1 MASHPKTAHLR
12 FKQERE
18 KASAELSDAR
28 AELSAATSNA
38 RALDLIA
45 GGAIANWIA
54 AFPKVSAE
62 SVHREMVAADQERR
76 RKIATGET
84 PAPSKAAPI
93 YMSALDEARANTG
106 KGDDINRRLSVR
118 PRPLM
123 RMR

>member
-38 RALDLIA
+38 RRLDLIA
-45 GGAIANWIA
+45 GDAIANWIA
-54 AFPKVSAE
+54 CFPKISAE
-62 SVHREMVAADQERR
+62 SVHRAMVAADQERR
-76 RKIATGET
+76 RQIAAGEVA
-84 PAPSKAAPI
+84 APSKAAPI
-93 YMSALDEARANTG
+93 FMSALDEARANAG
-106 KGDDINRRLSVR
+106 KGPDINRRLSVK

-123 RMR
+123 R